1 MNKLITGTV
10 LMSLLMVAMGGCQQ
24 PGVRNNGGNGMTGSA
39 ALPNRSAFQQTVN
52 GKKTNLYILKNDNGI
67 KVAITNY
74 GGRIVG
80 ILTPDRN
87 GEYADIAL
95 GYDSLN
101 GYLHN
106 TNNYFGALIGR
117 FANRI
122 ARGKFTLHGKR
133 YSIPVNNGVNS
144 LHGGTVGFDS
154 HVWNAEQLNDRNLR
168 LTYVSKDMEEG
179 YPGKLTIQVI
189 YTLTDANEL
198 RIEYTAITD
207 KPTVVNFTNHTYFN
221 LSGAGSG
228 SVMNQEVMINAD
240 SYTPIDSTMIPT
252 GQIAPVKG
260 TPFDFTKMTAFGKR
274 INEKNQQLEFAHG
287 YDDNFVLN
295 KEKPYALSLAAK
307 AYDPASG
314 RTLTVY
320 TTQPGIQV
328 YTGNFLDGSVK
339 GHGGKKYTYRSAFT
353 METQHYPDSP
363 NHANFP
369 STELDPGQIFNSITI
384 FKFGVEKQGS

>member
-1 MNKLITGTV
+1 MKKLITAG
-10 LMSLLMVAMGGCQQ
+10 LLLSLLVVMMAGCQQ
-24 PGVRNNGGNGMTGSA
+24 SEKKGGNGMAASA
-39 ALPNRSAFQQTVN
+39 MLPKQGAFRQVVD
-52 GKKTNLYILKNDNGI
+52 GKKTDLYILENDNGI

-80 ILTPDRN
+80 ILTPDRT
-87 GEYADIAL
+87 GAYADIAL

-122 ARGKFTLHGKR
+122 ARGKFTLNGKQ
-133 YSIPVNNGVNS
+133 YAIPVNNGVNS
-144 LHGGTVGFDS
+144 LHGGTKGFDS
-154 HVWNAEQLNDRNLR
+154 RVWDAEQLNDQNLR
-168 LTYVSKDMEEG
+168 LTYVSQDMEEG
-179 YPGKLTIQVI
+179 YPGRLKIQVI
-189 YTLTDANEL
+189 YTLTDSNEL
-198 RIEYTAITD
+198 RIEYTAVTD

-228 SVMNQEVMINAD
+228 SVMNQQVMINAD
-240 SYTPIDSTMIPT
+240 SFTPIDSTMIPT
-252 GQIAPVKG
+252 GEITPVKG
-260 TPFDFTKMTAFGKR
+260 TPFDFTTMTALGKR
-274 INEKNQQLEFAHG
+274 INEKNTQLEYAHG

-295 KEKPYALSLAAK
+295 KEKPYSLSLAAK
-307 AYDPASG
+307 AFDPASG

-320 TTQPGIQV
+320 TTEPGIQL

-339 GHGGKKYTYRSAFT
+339 GHDGKPYTYRSAFT

-369 STELDPGQIFNSITI
+369 TTELDPGQIFNSITI
-384 FKFGVEKQGS
+384 FKFGVRK